1 MEIHSC
7 ECVASVSKVKLG
19 NQRRLPVEYRG
30 EKRKGS
36 RTKSRDVK
44 KSETTV
50 SNKS

>member
-7 ECVASVSKVKLG
+7 VCVASVRKVKLG
-19 NQRRLPVEYRG
+19 NRRRLPVEYRG

-36 RTKSRDVK
+36 GTKSRDIE